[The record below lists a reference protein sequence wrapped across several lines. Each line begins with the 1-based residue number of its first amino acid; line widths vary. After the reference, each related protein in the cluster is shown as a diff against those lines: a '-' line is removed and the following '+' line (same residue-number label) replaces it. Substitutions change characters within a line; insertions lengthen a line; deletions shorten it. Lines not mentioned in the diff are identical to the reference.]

1 MGDSKDTSD
10 LVDKPGFFQHVFNF
24 SEDGKA
30 ELLNIM
36 QYSLLSIIP
45 VVILNKCIQRFVPE
59 ADDTKGSA
67 EVLAELIFQVL
78 AMFVGLVLINRTITY
93 VPTYSGAKYTEINLL
108 GEVLAF
114 MMILLSLQTKIGEKA
129 NILLERLSDLW
140 DGTGSAKKKETGGTA
155 QHPGLPTHQ
164 PSQADALS
172 AAALG
177 IMPQGPPGIPDALAA
192 LPPQHTQ
199 QAAGS
204 FHDMNQGGSMQLP
217 PANEPVAAN
226 ELGGSAF
233 STLF

>member
-1 MGDSKDTSD
+1 MSDSKDASD
-10 LVDKPGFFQHVFNF
+10 LVDKPGFIQHVFNF

-36 QYSLLSIIP
+36 QYSLLSIVP
-45 VVILNKCIQRFVPE
+45 VVILNKCIQKFVPE

-67 EVLAELIFQVL
+67 EILAELIFQVL
-78 AMFVGLVLINRTITY
+78 AMFVGLVFINRAITY
-93 VPTYSGAKYTEINLL
+93 VPTYSGSKYNEINLL

-129 NILLERLSDLW
+129 NILLERLADLW
-140 DGTGSAKKKETGGTA
+140 DGTGSSKKKETSTHA
-155 QHPGLPTHQ
+155 QNPAIPMHQ

-192 LPPQHTQ
+192 QPPQHTQ
-199 QAAGS
+199 QAQMPAAG
-204 FHDMNQGGSMQLP
+204 MGGGMALP
-217 PANEPVAAN
+217 DAPEPVAAN
-226 ELGGSAF
+226 EMGGGMF
-233 STLF
+233 SSLF

>member
-1 MGDSKDTSD
+1 MSDSKDASD
-10 LVDKPGFFQHVFNF
+10 LVDKPGFIQHVFNF

-36 QYSLLSIIP
+36 QYSLLSIVP
-45 VVILNKCIQRFVPE
+45 VVILNKCIQKFVPE

-67 EVLAELIFQVL
+67 EILAELIFQVL
-78 AMFVGLVLINRTITY
+78 AMFVGLVFINRAITFI
-93 VPTYSGAKYTEINLL
+93 PTYSGSKYNEINLL

-140 DGTGSAKKKETGGTA
+140 DGTGSSKKKETNTQGHNPA
-155 QHPGLPTHQ
+155 IPMHQ

-172 AAALG
+172 ASALG

-192 LPPQHTQ
+192 QPPQHTQ
-199 QAAGS
+199 QAQMPTPGI
-204 FHDMNQGGSMQLP
+204 GGGMALP
-217 PANEPVAAN
+217 EGPEPVAAN
-226 ELGGSAF
+226 EMGGGMF
-233 STLF
+233 SSLF

>member
-1 MGDSKDTSD
+1 MGDSKDASD
-10 LVDKPGFFQHVFNF
+10 LVDKPGFIQHVFNF

-36 QYSLLSIIP
+36 QYSLLSIVP
-45 VVILNKCIQRFVPE
+45 VIILNKCIQKFVPE

-67 EVLAELIFQVL
+67 EILAELIFQVL
-78 AMFVGLVLINRTITY
+78 AMFVGLVFINRAITY
-93 VPTYSGAKYTEINLL
+93 VPTYSGTKYNEINLL

-129 NILLERLSDLW
+129 NILLERLADLW
-140 DGTGSAKKKETGGTA
+140 DGTGSSTKKETNA
-155 QHPGLPTHQ
+155 QAQNPAIPMHQ

-192 LPPQHTQ
+192 QPPQHAQ
-199 QAAGS
+199 QAQMPA
-204 FHDMNQGGSMQLP
+204 QGLGGGMALP
-217 PANEPVAAN
+217 DAPEPVAAN
-226 ELGGSAF
+226 EMGGGMF
-233 STLF
+233 SSLF